1 MFNKYK
7 LSDSGL
13 QLFKQANK
21 INTDQNNL
29 NNKKLK
35 NIIYKLFTSK
45 YDTDLENLRVNM
57 LSSTKKIMSM
67 LFKLSDIC
75 NISINAINNLI
86 AIILSDGEKKLSIN
100 KVKYNIGFFLN
111 LAKIAMENN
120 DHQTAIIIKSAIDDH
135 NISRLKIKFN
145 KKMKS
150 TYDTLNQKY
159 DSKNNMF
166 SNHFIDMVKNSWD
179 PNWFP
184 STLVIYSYIDINI
197 KNNFF
202 KKITNIPYNINHAK
216 YLVHSIQSNK
226 YQQWRFNQNKLCNIY
241 EKDPLKLKI
250 ALKLNKENNVKTINQ
265 LLLTLSYNIKN

>member
-75 NISINAINNLI
+75 NISINAI
-86 AIILSDGEKKLSIN
+86 
-100 KVKYNIGFFLN
+100 
-111 LAKIAMENN
+111 
-120 DHQTAIIIKSAIDDH
+120 TP
-135 NISRLKIKFN
+135 
-145 KKMKS
+145 
-150 TYDTLNQKY
+150 T
-159 DSKNNMF
+159 
-166 SNHFIDMVKNSWD
+166 
-179 PNWFP
+179 
-184 STLVIYSYIDINI
+184 DI
-197 KNNFF
+197 
-202 KKITNIPYNINHAK
+202 
-216 YLVHSIQSNK
+216 
-226 YQQWRFNQNKLCNIY
+226 
-241 EKDPLKLKI
+241 
-250 ALKLNKENNVKTINQ
+250 
-265 LLLTLSYNIKN
+265 